1 MKFTVKTYKHLTLK
15 TYFKKFRFFFLYNT
29 IIQKNNFKIT
39 QELKKLELKYCKL
52 YNTLTV
58 LIMYN
63 SIYRNYISLIN
74 GLIMIVLPKIT
85 MNLNTLLQFNDIV
98 TPVGVKVNNKLYSSK
113 QINLI
118 IKFEYLKD
126 SLSLIKTV
134 KLSLRCLLY
143 TSDAADE

>member
-1 MKFTVKTYKHLTLK
+1 
-15 TYFKKFRFFFLYNT
+15 
-29 IIQKNNFKIT
+29 
-39 QELKKLELKYCKL
+39 
-52 YNTLTV
+52 
-58 LIMYN
+58 
-63 SIYRNYISLIN
+63 
-74 GLIMIVLPKIT
+74 MIVLPKIT

-134 KLSLRCLLY
+134 KLSLRVLKFSNLI
-143 TSDAADE
+143 